1 MVLCSKIMVSNVYN
15 LVDYNNIYNA
25 IDLVKECYILYEILH
40 ENSHHIAYC
49 WNGLRYHNAILAKY

>member
-15 LVDYNNIYNA
+15 LVVYNNIYNA

-40 ENSHHIAYC
+40 ENSHCVAYC
-49 WNGLRYHNAILAKY
+49 WNELRYHNAILAMY